1 MKTSLFA
8 TLAAIVLTATS
19 AFAAPTSMQ
28 QGLEGPADY
37 RGRNDCQPYDHG
49 PTTASPPAVP
59 PTATTATRQVLL
71 ARLTAMTSAP
81 TIAPASAPS
90 SRSHRDSAIAYVC

>member
-49 PTTASPPAVP
+49 LTTASP
-59 PTATTATRQVLL
+59 
-71 ARLTAMTSAP
+71 
-81 TIAPASAPS
+81 
-90 SRSHRDSAIAYVC
+90 SHRLQPRPLRGRSFRPDLRL